1 MVRTFLAAAAVPAFV
16 ALAQATGK
24 VQILNQCEYSVN
36 LWSCADQDSKMF
48 TIQPNKDYTEDYHSK
63 KGGGGISIKIAINAT
78 TLYTYP
84 APPVPITQL
93 EYTIGGGKVW
103 YDISNINGYPF
114 KDNGVNLTTS
124 DGGGPSVLCPA
135 GVAHCDG
142 AYNKPDDDHATGATA
157 DSADLIMVLCVAGS
171 PNTPGSEGSASAGFS
186 STLAPLPSPTTLKSV
201 PTNAA
206 PSTTAAPPPPPPPP
220 PAAAPTAAPSK
231 GPDVAQDKHAAPQ
244 PVAPQ
249 PVQEDAN
256 GNIVIVTVT
265 APVAVETVTQVA
277 AAKEKRHEHRHAHA
291 HAQHPHLLR

>member
-1 MVRTFLAAAAVPAFV
+1 MVRTFLAAAALPAFV

-48 TIQPNKDYTEDYHSK
+48 TIQPNKDYTEDYQSK
-63 KGGGGISIKIAINAT
+63 KDKGGISIKIAINAT

-124 DGGGPSVLCPA
+124 DGGGPSVACPA
-135 GVAHCDG
+135 GVAHCNG

-186 STLAPLPSPTTLKSV
+186 STLAPLPTPTTLQSV
-201 PTNAA
+201 PTTAA

-220 PAAAPTAAPSK
+220 PPPASSTTAPSK
-231 GPDVAQDKHAAPQ
+231 GPDVSQNKQA
-244 PVAPQ
+244 
-249 PVQEDAN
+249 VQEDVN
-256 GNIVIVTVT
+256 GNVQVVTVT

-277 AAKEKRHEHRHAHA
+277 AAKEKRHEHRQAHA
-291 HAQHPHLLR
+291 HAQHPHLRR